1 MNNNK
6 AKAFAAKTLE
16 SILVIG
22 YILFEELI
30 WNIFAEPIYRYCKS
44 LIAIEPLK
52 KLFLGMHRYL
62 LLMVFVAILAMA
74 EVMGFVAGY
83 SFVSGNIILGMSVYA
98 LKIPVAAFTFW
109 LFDLTKEQLMSFHWL
124 ATAYEFVVT
133 WIERFKASAIHVYI
147 KSHILVIRAKL
158 RQLKLDYFG
167 EAGFMASLKVHYQAF
182 KPHISSIFKR

>member
-6 AKAFAAKTLE
+6 VKAFAGKTLE

-22 YILFEELI
+22 YILFEEFI
-30 WNIFAEPIYRYCKS
+30 WNILAEPIYRYCKN

-52 KLFLGMHRYL
+52 KLFLGLHRYL
-62 LLMVFVAILAMA
+62 LLIVFIAILAVA
-74 EVMGFVAGY
+74 EVMGFLAGY
-83 SFVSGNIILGMSVYA
+83 SLIEGDIILGVTVYA

-109 LFDLTKEQLMSFHWL
+109 LFDLTKAQLMTFHWL
-124 ATAYEFVVT
+124 ATAYDFIMT
-133 WIERFKASAIHVYI
+133 WIERFKASGIHVYI

-182 KPHISSIFKR
+182 KPHISSFFKR